1 MGVSIKFQSKLGIV
15 VFILIFVLPF
25 SLGIIINRTERSQKD
40 YSLENAN
47 INVLINPD
55 GSAYIEETINYRFK
69 GCYKEVYRVPSLS
82 SSPNAPYYLRS
93 ISGYCEP
100 ECEIHNRGYEFA
112 GVCDKICDSDVSFHI
127 NMDVANAISKG
138 EDLTQFHYK
147 VWGTE
152 WDKPLKRLNSTIIF
166 HEKAV
171 VTDVFFNPYGIV
183 KDYKIDKNKILF
195 SAENLK
201 DFLEIRVVMTKDS
214 FAFPENHNYTRE
226 LVLKEQEIYE
236 KNYILFQKVL
246 MIGFPFLITLLFA
259 FSYFLYQKYGKEMG
273 KISKYYYEREP
284 YEGLKPYQANFIAH
298 SNVGKQIGKTDSNA
312 ILATLLD
319 LVRRKHI
326 AMDSVKIPK
335 IPIPFINRFI
345 KNPIQFTFKESQK
358 DELSDPEK
366 LVYNFFKGFATNGV
380 LLWNN
385 FEYEIRLTNNAKKLA
400 KFADKF
406 EKEIEKEME
415 PKNYFDNKGQNI
427 FLAMCLLLLV
437 SSFGSIILISKF
449 LTQGLK
455 QLYPYLNYLFPMAF
469 AMLAISFVALFIPNH
484 IFGRFTKKGFD
495 IYKKTLAYKRFIT
508 NLTYLR
514 KYPPQSIVIWE
525 EHLIFATAL
534 GVADKVSKNLKLVV
548 PDMFESESSSLG
560 SVYNAGFISRFN
572 STYSSA
578 TNRSSSG
585 SGSSGGFGGGAG
597 GGGGGGGGGAR

>member
-1 MGVSIKFQSKLGIV
+1 MGVSIKVQSKLGIV
-15 VFILIFVLPF
+15 VFILIFFLPV
-25 SLGIIINRTERSQKD
+25 SLGIIINLTDRAQRD
-40 YSLENAN
+40 YSLENADIN
-47 INVLINPD
+47 ILLDPD
-55 GSAYIEETINYRFK
+55 GSAYIEEVINYRFK

-82 SSPNAPYYLRS
+82 SSPNAPYYLRN
-93 ISGYCEP
+93 IWGYCEP

-112 GVCDKICDSDVSFHI
+112 GSYDKICDTDVSFHI

-152 WDKPLKRLNSTIIF
+152 WDKPLKRLNSTITF

-171 VTDVFFNPYGIV
+171 ITDVFFNPYGIV
-183 KDYKIDKNKILF
+183 KDYKIDKNKISF
-195 SAENLK
+195 NAENLK

-214 FAFPENHNYTRE
+214 FAFAENHNYTRE

-236 KNYILFQKVL
+236 KNYILFQNVL
-246 MIGFPFLITLLFA
+246 MIGFPLVIIFLFV
-259 FSYFLYQKYGKEMG
+259 FSYFLYQKHGKELG

-298 SNVGKQIGKTDSNA
+298 SKVGKPIGMVDSDA

-326 AMDSVKIPK
+326 AIDSTKIPK
-335 IPIPFINRFI
+335 LPIPFINRFI
-345 KNPIQFTFKESQK
+345 KNPIQFTFKEVRK
-358 DELSDPEK
+358 DGLSEPEK

-380 LLWNN
+380 LLWND
-385 FEYEIRLTNNAKKLA
+385 FEYEIRSTTNAKKLA
-400 KFADKF
+400 RFAEKF
-406 EKEIEKEME
+406 EKEIKKEME
-415 PKNYFDNKGQNI
+415 PKNYFDNKGHKI
-427 FLAMCLLLLV
+427 FLGICFLVMALSFVLIGGSLNLL
-437 SSFGSIILISKF
+437 S
-449 LTQGLK
+449 TELK
-455 QLYPYLNYLFPMAF
+455 QLYPYLNYLIP
-469 AMLAISFVALFIPNH
+469 LAATTLVISIIGVLVPNH

-508 NLTYLR
+508 NLTYLK

-534 GVADKVSKNLKLVV
+534 GVADTVSKKLRLVV
-548 PDMFESESSSLG
+548 PDMFESDLSSLG
-560 SVYNAGFISRFN
+560 SVYKAGFISRFS
-572 STYSSA
+572 STYSSV
-578 TNRSSSG
+578 TNSSSSSSG
-585 SGSSGGFGGGAG
+585 GGSFGGGAG